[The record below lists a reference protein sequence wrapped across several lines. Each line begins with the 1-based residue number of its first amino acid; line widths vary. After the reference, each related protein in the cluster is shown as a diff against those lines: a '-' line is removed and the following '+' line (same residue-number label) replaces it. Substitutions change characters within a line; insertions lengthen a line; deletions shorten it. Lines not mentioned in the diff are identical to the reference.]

1 MATIRKRKLKT
12 QISFQVQVRRVGS
25 ALITKSFL
33 TKEDAIKWARKTER
47 ELDQG
52 AFQDYQ
58 ESDKV
63 TLGNLFERYIAEG
76 KHKKKRQWRYEEYRK
91 NQLLEDELAKVSLLK
106 LSTKHLAYFMDRRLK
121 EVRQQLVKVAV
132 GFHKCTPFQNAL
144 DASFGDLCETKL
156 LTSA

>member
-25 ALITKSFL
+25 ELITKSFL

-106 LSTKHLAYFMDRRLK
+106 LSTKHLAEFRDRRLK
-121 EVRQQLVKVAV
+121 EVKAAT
-132 GFHKCTPFQNAL
+132 FNKDFQY
-144 DASFGDLCETKL
+144 
-156 LTSA
+156 